1 MNQLLTDPLLIG
13 TFIVMGLSLFGMLAI
28 PILPGQFIIWLT
40 TLIYALIAGW
50 SILGWGTFI
59 VLTALM
65 LLAALLDGLAGWF
78 GAKAGGAGWKSI
90 LVGFVLAA
98 LGMIFFNLP
107 GAIIGALIGIA
118 AVEYRENKDW
128 KQSLKAAGGYIAG
141 FLGSIAIRFFIAA
154 LMILIFTVRVF

>member
-1 MNQLLTDPLLIG
+1 
-13 TFIVMGLSLFGMLAI
+13 
-28 PILPGQFIIWLT
+28 
-40 TLIYALIAGW
+40 
-50 SILGWGTFI
+50 
-59 VLTALM
+59 
-65 LLAALLDGLAGWF
+65 
-78 GAKAGGAGWKSI
+78 
-90 LVGFVLAA
+90 VGFVLAA